1 MKVKYCAYSQESFQ
15 TQPHLLKVFLKKG
28 QVKVSVVLW
37 CGNAKRSV
45 LIGYS
50 GSRVYVDQ
58 SCFFDL
64 LGSAELSS
72 ALSSLTQARLDHIF
86 TPAPPSSSLLSG
98 FISMETASVARA
110 GVKGHFLWRVS
121 GPWTPVCCC
130 CLLGQAPSRTLVPPP
145 AGRRRLLDSSIWRSC
160 ALPGL
165 THQAVL
171 VFSPVSHF
179 TKPIRHRS
187 ILPISVFIPFKRL
200 WGLFERN
207 NNSCLCSR
215 PHFHAHVVWGC
226 CVGSPGVKKQPNF
239 SSVPHYDSC
248 V

>member
-1 MKVKYCAYSQESFQ
+1 MIPK
-15 TQPHLLKVFLKKG
+15 KVFKFPFLFKERPGKNEC
-28 QVKVSVVLW
+28 LW
-37 CGNAKRSV
+37 CENAKRSV

-58 SCFFDL
+58 SCFLDL

-72 ALSSLTQARLDHIF
+72 ALSSWTQARLDQIF

-98 FISMETASVARA
+98 FISMETAPVARA

-130 CLLGQAPSRTLVPPP
+130 CLLSQAPPRTLVPPP
-145 AGRRRLLDSSIWRSC
+145 ASRRRLLDSSIWRSC

-179 TKPIRHRS
+179 TKQICHRS
-187 ILPISVFIPFKRL
+187 ILPISVFFPFKRL
-200 WGLFERN
+200 
-207 NNSCLCSR
+207 
-215 PHFHAHVVWGC
+215 
-226 CVGSPGVKKQPNF
+226 
-239 SSVPHYDSC
+239 
-248 V
+248 